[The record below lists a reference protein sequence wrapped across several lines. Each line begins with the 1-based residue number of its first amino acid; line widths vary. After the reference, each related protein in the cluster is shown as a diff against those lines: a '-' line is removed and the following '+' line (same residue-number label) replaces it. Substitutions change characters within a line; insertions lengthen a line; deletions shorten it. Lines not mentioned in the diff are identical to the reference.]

1 MVGML
6 FGIVSFVVVAFLL
19 LLFVISWV
27 QSDPQRV
34 QFVRLYFN
42 KENIIRAVKFL
53 IVPGWRDQKFSQK
66 EYEIEKTK
74 SKRKFFRRLLKPLT
88 LIGIG
93 LIFYIIFL
101 AIYAPWIA
109 IYPLEVVTNVAQAI
123 DYGLPY
129 TLPSPLHPWG
139 TTRFAYDLY
148 SRIIWGA
155 RTIIS
160 FGFLTIIFASV
171 GGIIVGTISGYYG
184 GKVDAI
190 IMRIVDF
197 SLAFPTLVV
206 IIIFTEMISRDLITI
221 LLVFGMF
228 AIPGYSRLMRASV
241 LATKQRLYIE
251 AAKTSGA
258 GNFKIMFKHIFSNAI
273 SPIIIRFFGG
283 VGAAILGFAGIAF
296 LGFGDASFPDW
307 GTDIN
312 YGRGHI
318 SMIHTTFFPG
328 IFILIAVLGF
338 MLFGD
343 GLRDALDPRLKAM
356 SK

>member
-1 MVGML
+1 MNDSRDKG
-6 FGIVSFVVVAFLL
+6 FRIDFSGQNIV
-19 LLFVISWV
+19 
-27 QSDPQRV
+27 
-34 QFVRLYFN
+34 
-42 KENIIRAVKFL
+42 RAIKFL
-53 IVPGWRDQKFSQK
+53 MIPGWRDPKFSQR

-74 SKRKFFRRLLKPLT
+74 SKRKFFRRLIKPLT

-93 LIFYIIFL
+93 VIFFIIFL
-101 AIYAPWIA
+101 AVYAPWISN
-109 IYPLEVVTNVAQAI
+109 YTLEYVTDVSKAI
-123 DYGLPY
+123 DVGLPY
-129 TLPSPLHPWG
+129 TLPSPSHIWG
-139 TTRFAYDLY
+139 TTAYAYDLY
-148 SRIIWGA
+148 SRIIWGS
-155 RTIIS
+155 RTVVI
-160 FGFLTIIFASV
+160 FGFLTIILASV
-171 GGIIVGTISGYYG
+171 GGIIVGTISGFYG
-184 GKVDAI
+184 GKVDTI
-190 IMRIVDF
+190 LMRIVDF
-197 SLAFPTLVV
+197 SLAFPTLVI

-221 LLVFGMF
+221 LLIFGLF

-241 LATKQRLYIE
+241 LATKQQLYIE

-258 GNFKIMFKHIFSNAI
+258 GNFKIMFKHIFANAI

-312 YGRGHI
+312 YGRGHL
-318 SMIHTTFFPG
+318 SMIHTTLFPG

>member
-1 MVGML
+1 MNDSRDKG
-6 FGIVSFVVVAFLL
+6 FRIDFSGQNIV
-19 LLFVISWV
+19 
-27 QSDPQRV
+27 
-34 QFVRLYFN
+34 
-42 KENIIRAVKFL
+42 RAIKFL
-53 IVPGWRDQKFSQK
+53 MIPGWRDPKFSQR

-74 SKRKFFRRLLKPLT
+74 SKRKFFRRLIKPLT

-93 LIFYIIFL
+93 LIFFIIFL
-101 AIYAPWIA
+101 AVYAPWISN
-109 IYPLEVVTNVAQAI
+109 YTLEYVTDVSKAI
-123 DYGLPY
+123 DVGLPY
-129 TLPSPLHPWG
+129 TLPSPSHIWG
-139 TTRFAYDLY
+139 TTAYAYDLY
-148 SRIIWGA
+148 SRIIWGS
-155 RTIIS
+155 RTVVI
-160 FGFLTIIFASV
+160 FGFLTIILASV
-171 GGIIVGTISGYYG
+171 GGIIVGTISGFYG
-184 GKVDAI
+184 GKVDTI
-190 IMRIVDF
+190 LMRIVDF
-197 SLAFPTLVV
+197 SLAFPTLVI

-221 LLVFGMF
+221 LLIFGLF

-241 LATKQRLYIE
+241 LATKQQLYIE

-258 GNFKIMFKHIFSNAI
+258 GNFKIMFKHIFANAI

-296 LGFGDASFPDW
+296 LGFGDASLPDW

-312 YGRGHI
+312 YGRGYL
-318 SMIHTTFFPG
+318 SMIHTTLFPG

>member
-1 MVGML
+1 MEDSNIKG
-6 FGIVSFVVVAFLL
+6 
-19 LLFVISWV
+19 
-27 QSDPQRV
+27 
-34 QFVRLYFN
+34 FN
-42 KENIIRAVKFL
+42 EKTNGFSKENIFRYLKFL
-53 IVPGWRDQKFSQK
+53 IIPGLRDPKFSQK

-88 LIGIG
+88 LVGIS
-93 LIFYIIFL
+93 LIIFIVFL
-101 AIYAPWIA
+101 AIYAPWMSL
-109 IYPLEVVTNVAQAI
+109 YTLETVTDVSRSI
-123 DYGLPY
+123 DVGDPY

-139 TTRFAYDLY
+139 TTALAYDLY
-148 SRIIWGA
+148 SRIIWGS
-155 RTIIS
+155 RTAVT
-160 FGFLTIIFASV
+160 FGFLTIIFATI
-171 GGIIVGTISGYYG
+171 GGIFVGTISGYYG

-197 SLAFPTLVV
+197 SLAFPTLVIV
-206 IIIFTEMISRDLITI
+206 IIFTEMISRDLITI
-221 LLVFGMF
+221 LLVFGLF
-228 AIPGYSRLMRASV
+228 AIPSYSRLMRASV
-241 LATKQRLYIE
+241 LATKQQLYIE

-258 GNFKIMFKHIFSNAI
+258 RNFKIMFKHIFANAI

-283 VGAAILGFAGIAF
+283 IGAAILGFAGIAF
-296 LGFGDASFPDW
+296 LGFGDDSFPDW

-318 SMIHTTFFPG
+318 SMIHTTLFPG

-356 SK
+356 MKQM

>member
-1 MVGML
+1 MEDSNL
-6 FGIVSFVVVAFLL
+6 EELD
-19 LLFVISWV
+19 ISKEKIH
-27 QSDPQRV
+27 
-34 QFVRLYFN
+34 YFS
-42 KENIIRAVKFL
+42 KENIIRSLKFL
-53 IVPGWRDQKFSQK
+53 FIPGRRDPRLSQK

-88 LIGIG
+88 LIGIS
-93 LIFYIIFL
+93 LIIFIVFL
-101 AIYAPWIA
+101 AVYAPWIA
-109 IYPLEVVTNVAQAI
+109 IYTLETVTDVSKAI
-123 DYGLPY
+123 DFGLPY

-139 TTRFAYDLY
+139 TTANAYDLF
-148 SRIIWGA
+148 SRIIWGS
-155 RTIIS
+155 RTVVV
-160 FGFLTIIFASV
+160 FGFLTIIFATV
-171 GGIIVGTISGYYG
+171 GGIFVGTISGYYG

-197 SLAFPTLVV
+197 SLAFPTLVIV
-206 IIIFTEMISRDLITI
+206 ILFTEMISRDLITI

-228 AIPGYSRLMRASV
+228 AIPSYSRLMRASV
-241 LATKQRLYIE
+241 LTTKQLLYIE
-251 AAKTSGA
+251 AARTSGA
-258 GNFKIMFKHIFSNAI
+258 RNFKIMFKHIFANSI

-296 LGFGDASFPDW
+296 LGFGDASLPDW
-307 GTDIN
+307 GTDLN
-312 YGRGHI
+312 YGRPYI
-318 SMIHTTFFPG
+318 YSMIHLTLFPG

>member
-1 MVGML
+1 MED
-6 FGIVSFVVVAFLL
+6 
-19 LLFVISWV
+19 
-27 QSDPQRV
+27 SDIKGLD
-34 QFVRLYFN
+34 FYKEKANNFS
-42 KENIIRAVKFL
+42 KENIIRYLKFL
-53 IVPGWRDQKFSQK
+53 IIPGLRDPKFSQK

-88 LIGIG
+88 LFGIS
-93 LIFYIIFL
+93 LIIFIIFL

-109 IYPLEVVTNVAQAI
+109 TYTLETVTDVSKAI
-123 DYGLPY
+123 DFGLPY

-139 TTRFAYDLY
+139 TTAYAYDLF
-148 SRIIWGA
+148 SRIIWGS
-155 RTIIS
+155 RTIVA
-160 FGFLTIIFASV
+160 FGFLTIIFASI
-171 GGIIVGTISGYYG
+171 GGIFVGTISGYYG

-197 SLAFPTLVV
+197 SLAFPTLVIV
-206 IIIFTEMISRDLITI
+206 IIFTEMISRDLITI
-221 LLVFGMF
+221 LLVFGLF
-228 AIPGYSRLMRASV
+228 AIPSYSRLMRASV
-241 LATKQRLYIE
+241 LATKQQLYIE
-251 AAKTSGA
+251 AARTSGA
-258 GNFKIMFKHIFSNAI
+258 RNFKIMFKHIFANSI

-283 VGAAILGFAGIAF
+283 VGAAILGFAGISF
-296 LGFGDASFPDW
+296 LGFGDDSFPDW

-318 SMIHTTFFPG
+318 SVIHTTLFPG

-356 SK
+356 SKQM

>member
-1 MVGML
+1 MNETKNSW
-6 FGIVSFVVVAFLL
+6 FSIDFSKRNIV
-19 LLFVISWV
+19 
-27 QSDPQRV
+27 
-34 QFVRLYFN
+34 
-42 KENIIRAVKFL
+42 RAIKFL
-53 IVPGWRDQKFSQK
+53 IVPGWRDPEFSAR

-74 SKRKFFRRLLKPLT
+74 SKRKFFRKLIKPLT

-93 LIFYIIFL
+93 IILFIVFL
-101 AIYAPWIA
+101 AVYAPWIST
-109 IYPLEVVTNVAQAI
+109 YTLEFVTDVAKAI
-123 DYGLPY
+123 DVGEPY
-129 TLPSPLHPWG
+129 TYPSPEHIWG
-139 TTRFAYDLY
+139 TTAYAYDLY
-148 SRIIWGA
+148 SRIIWGS
-155 RTIIS
+155 RTIVI

-171 GGIIVGTISGYYG
+171 GGIILGTISGYYG
-184 GKVDAI
+184 GKLDAI
-190 IMRIVDF
+190 LMRIVDF
-197 SLAFPTLVV
+197 SLAFPTLV
-206 IIIFTEMISRDLITI
+206 IIILFTELISRDLITI
-221 LLVFGMF
+221 LLIFGAF

-296 LGFGDASFPDW
+296 LGFGDDSFPDW

-312 YGRGHI
+312 YGRGHLSLI
-318 SMIHTTFFPG
+318 YTSLYPG